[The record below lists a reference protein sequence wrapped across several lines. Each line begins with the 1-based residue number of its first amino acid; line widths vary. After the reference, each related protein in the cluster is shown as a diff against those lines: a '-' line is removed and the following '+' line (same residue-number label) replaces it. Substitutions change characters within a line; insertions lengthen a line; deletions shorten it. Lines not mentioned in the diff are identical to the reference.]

1 MRKIIA
7 FISIIFLVSA
17 VQSVFAQSGSFVIYD
32 TIPIRSGTSKYKL
45 YKNINKWFETERGTR
60 LMAKSRKDLKFKG
73 KGYFIYYNRVKLP
86 DIFLSP
92 HANERCKGSISF
104 SIDISIQDSIIVSK
118 FTNFVHEAVYSEYG
132 SMTFG
137 KLMDYEKVPPG
148 TCMEVE
154 EWCNAVWADMKIK
167 STEEIKGRTSRM
179 IPKVLIR
186 KRTYKAKEV
195 VKEKVV
201 EVKEDPNEYLKLENY
216 LIKEDKKEK
225 EIEDRKEL
233 EEKTDKEL
241 TEEKK
246 DETIKTDAPEN
257 VEEKKGAPKEEEKVK
272 ETKKN
277 KKSKV
282 EDSEDVEEKPKVE
295 EKKKEEKPKED
306 KKQKAKGK
314 TQDEEEEDDYDD
326 E

>member
-1 MRKIIA
+1 M
-7 FISIIFLVSA
+7 FISSALV
-17 VQSVFAQSGSFVIYD
+17 QELFAQSGSFVVYD
-32 TIPIRSGTSKYKL
+32 TIPIRSGTSKFKL
-45 YKNINKWFETERGTR
+45 YKNINKWFETERGTK
-60 LMAKSRKDLKFKG
+60 LIAKSRKDLKFKG
-73 KGYFIYYNRVKLP
+73 KGYFIYYNHVKLP

-104 SIDISIQDSIIVSK
+104 SIDITIQDSIIVSK

-154 EWCNAVWADMKIK
+154 EWCNAVWADMKTK
-167 STEEIKGRTSRM
+167 STEEIKARTSRM

-195 VKEKVV
+195 VKEKIV

-225 EIEDRKEL
+225 EAEDLKEQ
-233 EEKTDKEL
+233 EEKADKEVN
-241 TEEKK
+241 EEKK
-246 DETIKTDAPEN
+246 DDAVKTDDSQKVEETQK
-257 VEEKKGAPKEEEKVK
+257 VEEKKEAPKEVEKV
-272 ETKKN
+272 EDTKKT

-282 EDSEDVEEKPKVE
+282 EDSEEVEEKPKVE

-306 KKQKAKGK
+306 KKAKGKGK
-314 TQDEEEEDDYDD
+314 TQDEEDEYDD